1 MSSIQWLQLP
11 FALVTPGQVLAAGIV
26 LPLVCIACVGLRFY
40 VRRLQ
45 KTSPGVDDW
54 LIAVGVVFIAGM
66 GACLIIGERLGVAGY
81 PTPVPDGTDASEAS
95 GLFLEAY
102 IEFAL
107 QFIQVFAYGF
117 VKASVV
123 CFCRRIFVGHK
134 NSAFDWVSKVLI
146 AMVVLWSVGFWMAL
160 VVGCGKSV
168 ELHWAPLQVLVEAGC
183 DASTPEEA
191 MVISDL
197 ILDLFILILPL
208 PAIWK
213 LNMSVGR
220 KYAVTGIFLFGI
232 MSIAASAARVAIYLT
247 VLYQGYSAGH
257 IVDDAMVEHAGSIFG
272 RDSCMPADIQFPGQG
287 RRRQETLPAIGPD
300 IMSETGR
307 FVASAVDFDRDWDA
321 LFYTYWES
329 WKQPLQAAGQLTFA
343 GIGKGGDEEAA
354 SFAATKKEYLAAAR
368 ANPNQQWVKVEDLKP
383 EIQGA
388 SAIVGGGAWTTHG
401 SNPFRADHYQPKGR
415 PNEEDE
421 DEEVNLPGPGFEPGS
436 ERHSLA
442 QQFYRQ
448 LWSWRPKLMNAAH
461 IYGQALWVLPAYRRT
476 GAASAVMR
484 HWTSAI
490 DDSGL
495 EAYLEGSSMSTPLY
509 RKHGFIVVERLALT
523 FHRDDPSPD
532 WQALVRDMQSQPI
545 SIMWR
550 PEGGQHTEGKTV
562 LPWLGRARETK
573 L

>member
-117 VKASVV
+117 VKAGVI

-134 NSAFDWVSKVLI
+134 NSAFDWASKVLI

-247 VLYQGYSAGH
+247 VLYQGYSAGYD
-257 IVDDAMVEHAGSIFG
+257 INRTSSTMLWWSMLEVSLAGIAACLPTFSFLVKDAGVRKHFQRLGSITSFLGSFRIWRTTNASSEKPSELPLDSLYITSSPG
-272 RDSCMPADIQFPGQG
+272 RLHSSESQQKMVAVYQGTHEANMDRHDS
-287 RRRQETLPAIGPD
+287 
-300 IMSETGR
+300 
-307 FVASAVDFDRDWDA
+307 
-321 LFYTYWES
+321 
-329 WKQPLQAAGQLTFA
+329 
-343 GIGKGGDEEAA
+343 
-354 SFAATKKEYLAAAR
+354 
-368 ANPNQQWVKVEDLKP
+368 
-383 EIQGA
+383 
-388 SAIVGGGAWTTHG
+388 
-401 SNPFRADHYQPKGR
+401 
-415 PNEEDE
+415 
-421 DEEVNLPGPGFEPGS
+421 
-436 ERHSLA
+436 
-442 QQFYRQ
+442 
-448 LWSWRPKLMNAAH
+448 
-461 IYGQALWVLPAYRRT
+461 
-476 GAASAVMR
+476 
-484 HWTSAI
+484 
-490 DDSGL
+490 
-495 EAYLEGSSMSTPLY
+495 
-509 RKHGFIVVERLALT
+509 
-523 FHRDDPSPD
+523 
-532 WQALVRDMQSQPI
+532 LV
-545 SIMWR
+545 
-550 PEGGQHTEGKTV
+550 
-562 LPWLGRARETK
+562 
-573 L
+573 